1 MIGDFTRA
9 DQTGPPII
17 SLSTSL
23 LRNFNNEPT
32 DGLGPGMSFQKRREH
47 IHVGSV
53 ATSLLLTF

>member
-9 DQTGPPII
+9 GQAEPPII

-23 LRNFNNEPT
+23 LCNFNNELT
-32 DGLGPGMSFQKRREH
+32 GGLDPGMLFQKRREH
-47 IHVGSV
+47 IHEGSV

>member
-1 MIGDFTRA
+1 MTRDSTRA
-9 DQTGPPII
+9 SQTEPPII

-23 LRNFNNEPT
+23 LGNFNNDPT
-32 DGLGPGMSFQKRREH
+32 SGLDLGMLFRKRREH